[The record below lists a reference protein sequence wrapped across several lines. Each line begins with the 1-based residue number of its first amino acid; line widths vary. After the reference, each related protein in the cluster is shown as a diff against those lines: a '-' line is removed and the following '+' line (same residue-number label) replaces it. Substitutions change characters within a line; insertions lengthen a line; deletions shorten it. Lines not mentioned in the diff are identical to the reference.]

1 MPAITPAME
10 HRLTTAIA
18 ATAGQSDAAVQLAV
32 GLDPAVAQI
41 MLRLTHDLRRLK
53 EIQSIELKVAAK
65 RTMLPDYREWCD
77 LRLAAGA
84 AIEEGELVASGADDV
99 LPTMMIWSIDTGDW
113 PRALELAEHVLRFNV
128 PLPARY
134 QRTAAPLIAEEF
146 ATAALKMQGRGESFP
161 LDVLEHV
168 DALTADAD
176 MHDEIRA
183 KLMKAIGFALARV
196 ADEQES
202 GSPEQLAAISKA
214 LKPLQ
219 RAQDLHVRV
228 GAKDRIKRLQRALA
242 GAAKDRAARAAAD
255 EQAALAAAQEQAG
268 APPAA

>member
-18 ATAGQSDAAVQLAV
+18 ATAGRSDAEVQLAV
-32 GLDPAVAQI
+32 GVDPAVAQI

-53 EIQSIELKVAAK
+53 EIQSIELKIAAK
-65 RTMLPDYREWCD
+65 RDMLPDYREWCD

-84 AIEEGELVASGADDV
+84 AVEEGELVASGADDV

-113 PRALELAEHVLRFNV
+113 SRALELAEHVLRFNV

-134 QRTAAPLIAEEF
+134 QRTAPSLIAEEF
-146 ATAALKMQGRGESFP
+146 ATVALKAQGRGDVFP
-161 LDVLEHV
+161 LDVLEQV
-168 DALTADAD
+168 DALTSHAD

-183 KLMKAIGFALARV
+183 KLMKAIGFELARV

-202 GSPEQLAAISKA
+202 GSPEQAAAISAA
-214 LKPLQ
+214 LKPLL

-242 GAAKDRAARAAAD
+242 SAAKDRAARAAAD
-255 EQAALAAAQEQAG
+255 EQAALAAATEQAG